1 MKFRVLACLI
11 LPIPNIAFG
20 VTFNLIDS
28 FKGSPATMENL
39 IVSLVHLA
47 VWIICFGMAFKAK
60 NKAVLKLYAIFLAL
74 TSAMAALTAY
84 INYVD
89 TTVNFA
95 WAIPFAMLLLPQ
107 WYGFNYFIESYFVS
121 SIILLFISLV
131 LFSTTVWSWRKII

>member
-1 MKFRVLACLI
+1 
-11 LPIPNIAFG
+11 
-20 VTFNLIDS
+20 
-28 FKGSPATMENL
+28 MENL